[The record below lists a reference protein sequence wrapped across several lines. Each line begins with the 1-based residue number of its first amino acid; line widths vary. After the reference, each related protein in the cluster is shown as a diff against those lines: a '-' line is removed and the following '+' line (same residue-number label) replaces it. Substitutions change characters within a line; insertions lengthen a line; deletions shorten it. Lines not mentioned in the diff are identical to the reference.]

1 MGSDKTYIFDGGG
14 TGGGL
19 DIAALVSSMM
29 SNKGMDPN
37 LVAALM
43 NGNNNRGSWGVPML
57 ADIVSKDGLT
67 VATTRDGLKPT
78 IMEAQQMSRDIVESY
93 EKHKANLEIYDSILM
108 QLDPEAAR
116 TKELESEN
124 RELRR
129 MIADMNE
136 RISKIPTAEE
146 LRSLVK
152 TEAPAKTK

>member
-1 MGSDKTYIFDGGG
+1 
-14 TGGGL
+14 
-19 DIAALVSSMM
+19 
-29 SNKGMDPN
+29 
-37 LVAALM
+37 
-43 NGNNNRGSWGVPML
+43 
-57 ADIVSKDGLT
+57 
-67 VATTRDGLKPT
+67 
-78 IMEAQQMSRDIVESY
+78 
-93 EKHKANLEIYDSILM
+93 M

>member
-1 MGSDKTYIFDGGG
+1 
-14 TGGGL
+14 
-19 DIAALVSSMM
+19 
-29 SNKGMDPN
+29 
-37 LVAALM
+37 
-43 NGNNNRGSWGVPML
+43 
-57 ADIVSKDGLT
+57 
-67 VATTRDGLKPT
+67 
-78 IMEAQQMSRDIVESY
+78 MEAQQMSRDIVESY